1 VRVLPAGASP
11 TQAKRPYGITTAR
24 SVPQRRRR
32 RERAAL
38 ELWEAMTLI
47 AAGHVPDDVWERAA
61 AVFGEAELAHLAFA
75 IAVINTWNRLMIA
88 ARVEPG
94 HYVAGAAA
102 RGIGPTT
109 RQAIWRSRPPQW
121 ASRNRNFWTLPVVVR
136 GSASTKPTEVG
147 HL

>member
-1 VRVLPAGASP
+1 
-11 TQAKRPYGITTAR
+11 
-24 SVPQRRRR
+24 
-32 RERAAL
+32 
-38 ELWEAMTLI
+38 MTLI

-109 RQAIWRSRPPQW
+109 RAGHPWPARGPLQAIWRSRPPQW

-136 GSASTKPTEVG
+136 GSASTNSTEVG

>member
-1 VRVLPAGASP
+1 
-11 TQAKRPYGITTAR
+11 
-24 SVPQRRRR
+24 
-32 RERAAL
+32 
-38 ELWEAMTLI
+38 MTLI

-136 GSASTKPTEVG
+136 GSASTNSTEVG